1 MTSDEK
7 LKLEYEQVVGIFQ
20 LLTDVRFKLLAFVP
34 TISGIAVGLLTTED
48 VSRWTQIG
56 LAGLG
61 FVVTLGVVFYDQRN
75 TQFYNN
81 VVGRAEHVE
90 AMLDLTVAGDDPVGG
105 LFRSRRKKQRRLFGV
120 VPMKHDR
127 GIAMIYSAVLGAWV
141 FAAVDAGD
149 QVRDWISVVAGGAVA
164 VAFFVDL
171 ERLDGTHRDIAEW
184 FKRDT

>member
-1 MTSDEK
+1 M
-7 LKLEYEQVVGIFQ
+7 Q
-20 LLTDVRFKLLAFVP
+20 FKLLAIVP
-34 TISGIAVGLLTTED
+34 ADLRIAVGLLTTED

-105 LFRSRRKKQRRLFGV
+105 LFINVLCVKGRASELLAFPMGSQTWQQKLHRPKGSLVIAVKASRS
-120 VPMKHDR
+120 
-127 GIAMIYSAVLGAWV
+127 
-141 FAAVDAGD
+141 
-149 QVRDWISVVAGGAVA
+149 
-164 VAFFVDL
+164 
-171 ERLDGTHRDIAEW
+171 
-184 FKRDT
+184 